1 MPYYLLVV
9 VICLSGC
16 APYVGYTHLSDPR
29 IANDGYDLVCTGV
42 KGEYLSTAV
51 CKNLA
56 PNKGEF
62 IKVDLEYV
70 W

>member
-1 MPYYLLVV
+1 MKILILLF
-9 VICLSGC
+9 LSGC

-42 KGEYLSTAV
+42 KGEYISTGI
-51 CKNLA
+51 CKNLGH
-56 PNKGEF
+56 NNGEF
-62 IKVDLEYV
+62 IKIDVEYV

>member
-1 MPYYLLVV
+1 MKILILLF
-9 VICLSGC
+9 LSGC

-29 IANDGYDLVCTGV
+29 IANDGYDLVCAGV
-42 KGEYLSTAV
+42 KGEYISTGV

-56 PNKGEF
+56 KNNGEF
-62 IKVDLEYV
+62 IKIDVEYV